1 MRKVLVVIL
10 LLLIGG
16 VIVADRV
23 GVRMAEDEIA
33 KQVATQYRLDER
45 PQVDIHGFPFLTQAI
60 GGEYDQIDVTLGNWT
75 EQGVTVN
82 DASLRLSG
90 VQAPLADVVNGNSAQ
105 IAVRNATASAVVPY
119 SVVQKYAPRD
129 VRNISANGS
138 NLQARVA
145 GSFLGIRLS
154 GDLVASIKATPQG
167 IAVTP
172 QSVSSG
178 STRIPLAT
186 LRERYT
192 FVIPTRNLLPMG
204 ARLSDLEVTP
214 QGLRIAATA
223 DDVKLENLSKS

>member
-16 VIVADRV
+16 VIVADRL

-33 KQVATQYRLDER
+33 KQVATQYRLDAR
-45 PQVDIHGFPFLTQAI
+45 PKVDIHGFPFLTQAI
-60 GGEYDQIDVTLGNWT
+60 GGEYDRIDVTLGNWT
-75 EQGVTVN
+75 EQNVTVN
-82 DASLRLSG
+82 DASLRLTG
-90 VQAPLADVVNGNSAQ
+90 VQAPLADVVNGNSSQ
-105 IAVRNATASAVVPY
+105 IAVRNATASALVPY

-129 VRNISANGS
+129 VRDISASGS

-145 GSFLGIRLS
+145 GSFLGVRVS

-178 STRIPLAT
+178 SARIPLAT

-192 FVIPTRNLLPMG
+192 FVIPSRNLLPMG
-204 ARLSDLEVTP
+204 ARLSDIEVTP
-214 QGLRIAATA
+214 QGLRVAATV